1 MTYTLIQELVEELS
15 LEFVLRDALEPESFS
30 GLYPLLEKIY
40 EKSRDLSPGT
50 LAPLARQAITLVDQ
64 AIQGP
69 VAKGNQVVENL
80 EALITGMKKCVN
92 ALERDGCPDMPIG
105 ASVPDTI
112 SRSVKSADLKQ
123 ISQGIDGLFL
133 LIGGYCPGEDSEVE
147 GIVHAVDALIHN
159 AGSIPSPT
167 FLTVVRACRTYVA
180 TMEDDPLVTIR
191 PLEEAV
197 TLLKALV
204 RHVKNGKAF
213 GFDISDILAGLTPK
227 IGNPELTRTAGPEV
241 ARACDD
247 PGEGEPS
254 GVEEPLDDEDA
265 QILMEFVVEAEEGL
279 ASIEIG
285 VVELEQAP
293 SDMEIINNIFRPFH
307 TIKGVSGFLGL
318 TKINTLAHAT
328 ETFLDSARS
337 GEFVINDTAIDVI
350 LEAVDTLKLLLSRVR
365 EATVKGVTPEDHG
378 IEIHGLGEKLQA
390 LQVSLAGGERQPI
403 GEILV
408 NKGIIDQGILKS
420 ALEIQQK
427 SPGEKLGEILVSED
441 KAGARE
447 VASALMEQKTPGRV
461 SCDAQVKVNT
471 AKLDELVNLAGELVI
486 SQSMLRQQAGLDSR
500 LQQSMGQMGQIVS
513 SIQNIAMSMRMVPIK
528 ATFMKM
534 IRLVRDLSRKSGKKV
549 ALEMMGE
556 DTEIDRNVV
565 EALYEPLVH
574 MIRNS
579 VDHGIETCEERAR
592 QGKPGQGTISL
603 RAFHKGGNIHIEI
616 EDDGKGLDREGI
628 LAKAVSTGLI
638 SGDEVLSDGQ
648 IHDLIFQPGFSTAR
662 AVTDVSGRGVGMDVV
677 NEGIQKLRGH
687 LTIGSNPGRGTKFKI
702 VLPLTLAIIDGMLVR
717 VGTER
722 YVIPTMVIQRS
733 FRPERKECFTV
744 EGKGEMIRDRDGL
757 IPLVRLDHIFEVPTD
772 CTDPWEGLI
781 VAMECK
787 EKRWGILI
795 DELLGKDE
803 YVIKSL
809 GQGLDKVMGFS
820 GGAILADGRVG
831 MILDIHGICS
841 LVAG

>member
-1 MTYTLIQELVEELS
+1 MCELKQVC
-15 LEFVLRDALEPESFS
+15 RGID
-30 GLYPLLEKIY
+30 
-40 EKSRDLSPGT
+40 DLS
-50 LAPLARQAITLVDQ
+50 
-64 AIQGP
+64 
-69 VAKGNQVVENL
+69 
-80 EALITGMKKCVN
+80 
-92 ALERDGCPDMPIG
+92 
-105 ASVPDTI
+105 
-112 SRSVKSADLKQ
+112 
-123 ISQGIDGLFL
+123 L
-133 LIGGYCPGEDSEVE
+133 LIGEYCPGDEPGEE
-147 GIVHAVDALIHN
+147 GIIHAVDTLIDN
-159 AGSIPSPT
+159 AGSIHEPT
-167 FLTVVRACRTYVA
+167 FLTVARACRSYGE
-180 TMEDDPLVTIR
+180 TMVHDSLVTIR

-197 TLLKALV
+197 ALLKALV
-204 RHVKNGKAF
+204 RHEKNGKEF
-213 GFDISDILAGLTPK
+213 GFDISDILEGLIPK
-227 IGNPELTRTAGPEV
+227 TDIPELVPKVEAVIPEV
-241 ARACDD
+241 CDD
-247 PGEGEPS
+247 PGDGIPS
-254 GVEEPLDDEDA
+254 AVEAPLSDEDA
-265 QILMEFVVEAEEGL
+265 QIIMEFVAESEEGL

-318 TKINTLAHAT
+318 KKINTLAHAT

-337 GEFVINDTAIDVI
+337 GEFLINDSAIDVI

-365 EATVKGVTPEDHG
+365 EATARGVTQKDDG

-390 LQVSLAGGERQPI
+390 LQVSLARGERQPI

-408 NKGIIDQGILKS
+408 DKGIIDQDALES
-420 ALEIQQK
+420 ALEIQQRN
-427 SPGEKLGEILVSED
+427 PGEKLGEILVSEK

-447 VASALMEQKTPGRV
+447 VASALMEQKTAGRV
-461 SCDAQVKVNT
+461 SSDSQVKVNT

-500 LQQSMGQMGQIVS
+500 LQQGMGQMGQIVS

-549 ALEMMGE
+549 GLVMIGE

-592 QGKPGQGTISL
+592 QGKPAQGTIFL

-616 EDDGKGLDREGI
+616 EDDGKGLDRDGI

-638 SGDEVLSDGQ
+638 SGDENLSDAQ
-648 IHDLIFQPGFSTAR
+648 IHDLIFQPGFSTAK

-677 NEGIQKLRGH
+677 NEGIEKLRGH
-687 LTIGSNPGRGTKFKI
+687 LSITSTPGRGTKFNI

-717 VGTER
+717 VGEER

-733 FRPERKECFTV
+733 FRPDRKECFSV
-744 EGKGEMIRDRDGL
+744 EGKEEMIRDRDGL
-757 IPLVRLDHIFEVPTD
+757 IPLIRMDGIFGVSTD
-772 CTDPWEGLI
+772 CTDPWEGL
-781 VAMECK
+781 VVVVECK
-787 EKRWGILI
+787 DRRLGILI

-809 GQGLDKVMGFS
+809 GQGLDKVIGFS

-831 MILDIHGICS
+831 MILDIHGISS